1 MLTRIFRGRDW
12 SSPGFRTIRPVLRP
26 LLFRGWTRDAP
37 NPKTRVYPCRR
48 RDRPDRARL
57 ALGCL
62 SSRFV
67 LPCVKRSTTPP
78 PRRGTRRGGPLPT
91 APAHD
96 ARSRARTRAGD
107 QDDPARARPR
117 RRAFPP
123 PPQRPEGS
131 TAPPRVRRS
140 PRPFASSEKKTAA
153 TPHRPSRPRSSTCAP
168 PPRASPS
175 PSPSPS
181 PSRRPPRA
189 RSPCR
194 RREGCITPTA
204 ARWGRSTGAVFLETR
219 DPRALSTLLRPS

>member
-12 SSPGFRTIRPVLRP
+12 SSRGFRTIRP
-26 LLFRGWTRDAP
+26 LLFRVGREMPRTEKRGSIRADDPTDPIARGSPSNAAP
-37 NPKTRVYPCRR
+37 LVSFR
-48 RDRPDRARL
+48 
-57 ALGCL
+57 
-62 SSRFV
+62 SS
-67 LPCVKRSTTPP
+67 LLKRSTTSPA
-78 PRRGTRRGGPLPT
+78 PRHSARWATP
-91 APAHD
+91 D
-96 ARSRARTRAGD
+96 RSRARRTL
-107 QDDPARARPR
+107 ARANPR
-117 RRAFPP
+117 RRSGPPRARAPTPARLP

-131 TAPPRVRRS
+131 SAPPRVRRS

>member
-12 SSPGFRTIRPVLRP
+12 S
-26 LLFRGWTRDAP
+26 
-37 NPKTRVYPCRR
+37 
-48 RDRPDRARL
+48 
-57 ALGCL
+57 ALGSAL
-62 SSRFV
+62 SDPSFDRFFSGV
-67 LPCVKRSTTPP
+67 GRETPRTQKRGSIRADDATDPIARGSPFRMPLVSFRSSLFKAFDDASPAPRHSARWATP
-78 PRRGTRRGGPLPT
+78 
-91 APAHD
+91 D
-96 ARSRARTRAGD
+96 RSRARRTLARADPRRRSGR
-107 QDDPARARPR
+107 PARARHAGAPS
-117 RRAFPP
+117 P

-175 PSPSPS
+175 PSPLPS

>member
-1 MLTRIFRGRDW
+1 MVEPWVPHYPTRPSTASFPGLDARRPEPKNEGLSVPTTRPTRSREARPRMPLVSFR
-12 SSPGFRTIRPVLRP
+12 SS
-26 LLFRGWTRDAP
+26 LFKAFDDASP
-37 NPKTRVYPCRR
+37 APRHSARWAT
-48 RDRPDRARL
+48 PD
-57 ALGCL
+57 
-62 SSRFV
+62 
-67 LPCVKRSTTPP
+67 
-78 PRRGTRRGGPLPT
+78 
-91 APAHD
+91 
-96 ARSRARTRAGD
+96 RSRARRTL
-107 QDDPARARPR
+107 ARADPR
-117 RRAFPP
+117 RRSGRPRARAPTPARLPP

-175 PSPSPS
+175 PSPLPS